1 VQAGMDHMVVTILE
15 GFLVIQVIAG
25 IETAT
30 IDKIAYGKQRA
41 LGPSPQPPH
50 HCAIKMAKKK

>member
-1 VQAGMDHMVVTILE
+1 MVVTILE